1 VGVVASVGLEGVR
14 SAERRHARDRSR
26 TGGGGIGR

>member
-26 TGGGGIGR
+26 TGGGIGR